1 MTMTKPI
8 LAVLLAIGITTTMDA
23 TGYAMFSALPL
34 LPLTLVFW
42 MWERLSRQEIGLI
55 WGKPIGYYQSETGP
69 LNQIVHLWAHED
81 HAHRAARRE
90 ALLADHDWRQ
100 YMSKAFPL
108 FQKLDNMVVRPAPFW
123 SK

>member
-1 MTMTKPI
+1 MDSASRIVDLRTYTLRHGN
-8 LAVLLAIGITTTMDA
+8 LARFLDIYENEGRTIQ
-23 TGYAMFSALPL
+23 
-34 LPLTLVFW
+34 
-42 MWERLSRQEIGLI
+42 ERH